1 VGRFIQ
7 TNPEEALRKS
17 ISKFVARFQY
27 VEKVLSKRKKSVKE
41 ASLREMDE
49 IWEEAKALESV
60 DSPGYTPTR
69 D

>member
-1 VGRFIQ
+1 
-7 TNPEEALRKS
+7 
-17 ISKFVARFQY
+17 VARFQY
-27 VEKVLSKRKKSVKE
+27 VEKVLSRRKKSVKE

-60 DSPGYTPTR
+60 DSRGYTPTR